1 LAISTILDVWD
12 CEVQAEAAKRS
23 ENGVLFSMEPW
34 TSKTNI
40 FPDVE
45 TCDAPIQVLEGN
57 TTTSEDVEEYSV
69 HDSDDE
75 SQDNE
80 QSEGDN
86 LYDSSNP
93 PRGRRPGTRSGT
105 KPSSPQL

>member
-1 LAISTILDVWD
+1 
-12 CEVQAEAAKRS
+12 
-23 ENGVLFSMEPW
+23 MEPW

-80 QSEGDN
+80 QSEGGN

-93 PRGRRPGTRSGT
+93 PRGSF
-105 KPSSPQL
+105 PSFKEAWDKIGH